1 MKRLTQVFK
10 DQSLTGGLEFFH
22 VTTPVSIVPT
32 ADRDDAKF
40 DFYAQARV
48 WEQVVE
54 VISRRAAPVI
64 IGDLDAEGFSFA
76 TEKRAAM
83 DVEKVQ
89 QLIRDMGEV
98 EFNAEGTS
106 TVDLSGVEIVR
117 KEFRLTVEK
126 VVEETQGTTDPD

>member
-10 DQSLTGGLEFFH
+10 GQSLTGGLEFFH
-22 VTTPVSIVPT
+22 LTTTQSIVPT
-32 ADRDDAKF
+32 ADRDDAKH

-54 VISRRAAPVI
+54 VISRQAAPVV

-76 TEKRAAM
+76 TEKRAAL

-89 QLIRDMGEV
+89 QMIREMGEV
-98 EFNAEGTS
+98 PFNDAGTT
-106 TVDLSGVEIVR
+106 TVDLSNVELVQ
-117 KEFRLTVEK
+117 KEFRLTVAKE
-126 VVEETQGTTDPD
+126 VEDSSDDE